1 MLFSFPHKILPLI
14 FLKLNKFKLNRRL
27 GVVYEFKKLKF
38 ERFIGAGEGIRILD
52 SLIFSQVI
60 KQILGKVY

>member
-1 MLFSFPHKILPLI
+1 MLFSFPQKILPLI

-38 ERFIGAGEGIRILD
+38 VRFIGAGEGIRTLD
-52 SLIFSQVI
+52 FN
-60 KQILGKVY
+60 